1 MFYRKKKLDILE
13 EPGVSLYQYLDMRY
27 FQNKLLIRIRNFKLE
42 GESDEI
48 RFGQGCLYSYIKI
61 RGYAFTHYSLYTH
74 TPKDD
79 NLIIS

>member
-1 MFYRKKKLDILE
+1 MFCRNKKL
-13 EPGVSLYQYLDMRY
+13 GNTRY

-42 GESDEI
+42 GKSDEI

>member
-1 MFYRKKKLDILE
+1 MDVLQKEKIRYTSKANYQHLDI
-13 EPGVSLYQYLDMRY
+13 RY
-27 FQNKLLIRIRNFKLE
+27 FPNTLMIRIRNFELE
-42 GESDEI
+42 GIADEI
-48 RFGQGCLYSYIKI
+48 SFGQGCLYSYIKI

>member
-13 EPGVSLYQYLDMRY
+13 EPGVSRYLDMRY